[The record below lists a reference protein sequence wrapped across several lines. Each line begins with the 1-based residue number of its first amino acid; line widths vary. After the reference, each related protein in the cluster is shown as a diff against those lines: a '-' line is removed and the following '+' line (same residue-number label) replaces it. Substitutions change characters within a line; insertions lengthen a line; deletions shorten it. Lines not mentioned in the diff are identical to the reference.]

1 MSNIPKIEMTE
12 KEKFLFNEFLI
23 NNYGTTYSNW
33 LTVIEPERTAIYDS
47 YIEYK
52 VNGRFVN
59 ASYSLE
65 SWFFGK
71 NDGRKVFSDWLH
83 RSSAIS
89 FDCFLSLSLD
99 LKQRIYREFC
109 NSSEGRLYFHDL
121 GVDY

>member
-1 MSNIPKIEMTE
+1 MSNIPKIEMSE
-12 KEKFLFNEFLI
+12 KEKFLFNDFLKS
-23 NNYGTTYSNW
+23 YYRTTYANW
-33 LTVIEPERTAIYDS
+33 LCIIEPERTAIYDS

-59 ASYSLE
+59 ASLFTEEWY
-65 SWFFGK
+65 FGK
-71 NDGRKVFSDWLH
+71 DFGRKIFSDWLL

-89 FDCFLSLSLD
+89 YDCFLSLSLD

-109 NSSEGRLYFHDL
+109 NSSEGRLYFHNL